1 MSTNKKINL
10 SESELAKII
19 QKVVIKKL
27 NEQKFSVEQKNKEL
41 VQNEISNDFE
51 LNDSDIDEIYDNKG
65 SNRRFRGSIYIDGIV
80 PETDD
85 KEYDRKLAIKILEN
99 FASKLPT
106 KEYYIK
112 RSPSRGR
119 CLWFGRLVL
128 SGCDSYHPRP

>member
-65 SNRRFRGSIYIDGIV
+65 PNRRFRGSIYIDGIV

-106 KEYYIK
+106 KEYYIGGVGFK
-112 RSPSRGR
+112 QRSLTEPYDNMD
-119 CLWFGRLVL
+119 F
-128 SGCDSYHPRP
+128 

>member
-106 KEYYIK
+106 KEYYIGGVGFK
-112 RSPSRGR
+112 QRSLTEPYDNMD
-119 CLWFGRLVL
+119 F
-128 SGCDSYHPRP
+128 

>member
-41 VQNEISNDFE
+41 VQNEINNDFE

-65 SNRRFRGSIYIDGIV
+65 PNRRFRGSIYIDGIV

-106 KEYYIK
+106 KEYYIGGVGFK
-112 RSPSRGR
+112 QRSLTEPYDNMD
-119 CLWFGRLVL
+119 F
-128 SGCDSYHPRP
+128 